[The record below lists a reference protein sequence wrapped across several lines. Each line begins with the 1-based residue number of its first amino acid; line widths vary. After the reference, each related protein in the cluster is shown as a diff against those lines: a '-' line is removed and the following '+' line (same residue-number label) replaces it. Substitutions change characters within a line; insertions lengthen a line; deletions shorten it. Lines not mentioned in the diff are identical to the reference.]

1 MEMQTSTFERQK
13 GMALYKQIYLKLRKD
28 IMQGYLKKGDRLP
41 SIRSCEQL
49 FKVSKTSVERA
60 YQLLL
65 DEGYISSRPQAGYYV
80 DVDEEHVR
88 MRLSLLQNVQR
99 NPAYRIRYDFRSQ
112 SMDHDA
118 FDMTLWKK
126 YLKEVLE
133 LHQVIT
139 TYGDAQGEV
148 SDVYKRQS

>member
-99 NPAYRIRYDFRSQ
+99 NPAYRIRYDLSLI
-112 SMDHDA
+112 H
-118 FDMTLWKK
+118 
-126 YLKEVLE
+126 
-133 LHQVIT
+133 I
-139 TYGDAQGEV
+139 
-148 SDVYKRQS
+148 